1 VSTLD
6 TALIANSDRPATD
19 ELTATNKM
27 LEALRLTIRK
37 AQLELRD
44 NPDPASPWWFLVDI
58 DAEFAPT
65 APTQPPLPRAG

>member
-1 VSTLD
+1 MTDLD

-37 AQLELRD
+37 AQLELRES
-44 NPDPASPWWFLVDI
+44 PDPASPWWFLVDI
-58 DAEFAPT
+58 DAEFDPK